1 MLALDLI
8 GPSSHTYP
16 SSDGSDHDT
25 SSIQEAAAA
34 GLQDIRH
41 LISSLSS
48 KPPNQNSDYSQ
59 ITNSTISKFKNL
71 ISILNRTGHARF
83 RRGPT
88 LQSPVKPKPQHL
100 TLDLSISS
108 GNNNNNNNNNNN
120 SSSFDLSSVTGDGSV
135 SNGMRG
141 GPAPVQIG
149 LPPVPVSSPVPVSG
163 AKRKTWCHEHAHSEN
178 ALKANAGRCHC
189 TKRRKS
195 KVKKTVRVPAVSSKN
210 ADIPPD
216 DFSWRKYGQK
226 PIKGSPYPRSYYKCS
241 TRRGCPAR
249 KHVERDPQD
258 PSMLIVTYE
267 GDHLHNMA
275 PEQQLSLPPPAFARS
290 ESMI

>member
-8 GPSSHTYP
+8 GSSHPYP
-16 SSDGSDHDT
+16 SSDGPDHDT
-25 SSIQEAAAA
+25 SNIQEAAAA
-34 GLQDIRH
+34 GLQDMRH

-48 KPPNQNSDYSQ
+48 KPPNQNSDYSE
-59 ITNSTISKFKNL
+59 ITNSTITKFKHL
-71 ISILNRTGHARF
+71 ISVLNRTGHARF

-88 LQSPVKPKPQHL
+88 LQTPIKPKTQSL

-108 GNNNNNNNNNNN
+108 GNNNNNN

-135 SNGMRG
+135 SNGKRG
-141 GPAPVQIG
+141 GPAVVPIG
-149 LPPVPVSSPVPVSG
+149 LPPVPVSSPIPISG
-163 AKRKTWCHEHAHSEN
+163 VKRKPWCHEHAHSEN

-189 TKRRKS
+189 TKRSRKS

-216 DFSWRKYGQK
+216 EFSWRKYGQK
-226 PIKGSPYPRSYYKCS
+226 PIKGSPYPRGYYKCS

-267 GDHLHNMA
+267 GDHLHNLA
-275 PEQQLSLPPPAFARS
+275 PEPQMSLPPLVIRS
-290 ESMI
+290 ESMV

>member
-8 GPSSHTYP
+8 GPSSRTYP

-34 GLQDIRH
+34 GLQDMRH

-48 KPPNQNSDYSQ
+48 KPPNQNSDYTQ

-88 LQSPVKPKPQHL
+88 LQSPVKPKPQPL

-108 GNNNNNNNNNNN
+108 GNNNTNNN

-141 GPAPVQIG
+141 GPALAPVQIG
-149 LPPVPVSSPVPVSG
+149 LPPVPVSSPVPISG
-163 AKRKTWCHEHAHSEN
+163 VKRKPWCHEHAHSEN

-226 PIKGSPYPRSYYKCS
+226 PIKGSPYPRGYYKCS

-267 GDHLHNMA
+267 GDHIHNMA
-275 PEQQLSLPPPAFARS
+275 PEQQLSLPPPPFVRS